1 MSETM
6 GTDTTPQGGTATTP
20 TPFRITFR
28 RGGVDT
34 AVTVTPGEP
43 SGETGRPG
51 SILDIALR
59 NGIDMDHACGGVCGC
74 ATCHVYVKSGAE
86 SCPTPDMEE
95 SEMLDMAMNRK
106 ADSRL
111 GCQCVPT
118 GRADLVVE
126 IPS

>member
-1 MSETM
+1 MSESM
-6 GTDTTPQGGTATTP
+6 GTDTGTTGKATSTA
-20 TPFRITFR
+20 PFQIRYR
-28 RGGVDT
+28 RNGVET
-34 AVTVTPGEP
+34 AVTVTPGEAA
-43 SGETGRPG
+43 GETGRPG

-59 NGIDMDHACGGVCGC
+59 AGIDMDHACGGVCGC

-86 SCPTPDMEE
+86 SCPKPDMEE

-111 GCQCVPT
+111 GCQCIPT
-118 GRADLVVE
+118 GTSDLIVE